1 MLVTKVKDHEVAG
14 AIPHALDARVE
25 AAPGVERS
33 EAPTIDHAERSLYA
47 PRVKV
52 YPKRAHGT
60 FRTIK
65 WIVMAVTLTFFIS
78 PGVRRIDTMIPSMP

>member
-1 MLVTKVKDHEVAG
+1 MLMTNLQDHVAVARALG
-14 AIPHALDARVE
+14 AGVE

-60 FRTIK
+60 F
-65 WIVMAVTLTFFIS
+65 
-78 PGVRRIDTMIPSMP
+78 GV